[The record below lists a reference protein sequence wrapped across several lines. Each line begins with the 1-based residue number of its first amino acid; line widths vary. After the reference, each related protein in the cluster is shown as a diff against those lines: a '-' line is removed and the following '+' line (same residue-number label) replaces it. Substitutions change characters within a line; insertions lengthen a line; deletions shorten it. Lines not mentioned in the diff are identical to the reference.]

1 MYRQDDER
9 EENLGVYDGMR
20 RNAEVN
26 EVTEKFHASRGHGF
40 AAERANHLYDN
51 GIFGNRSQ
59 MVGDDNAK
67 DGADRIV
74 DGISIQSKYCSSGSK
89 CVRECF
95 RDGKFRY
102 YNADRSPMEIEVPAD
117 FYDDAV
123 KAMAD
128 RIAKGEVEGVR
139 DPRQAKEI
147 IRKGHFTYVQACNI
161 AKAGTIEGLSY
172 DAVTGTIA
180 AMPGASVSAAVTFW
194 NACNNGF
201 DIEEAAARAAG
212 SLIKTFGRNVVSGM
226 IVGQLTRAGANAA
239 LRPATDAVVRM
250 AGSKAASVFATL
262 ARGGTPLYG
271 GAALNYVSKFLRTN
285 VVTGTVT
292 TLVLSAGDISN
303 IFRGRI
309 STGQLLK
316 NVVNTGAGVAGGAVG
331 GWGGAAAGAAAG
343 SVVPILGTAAGAF
356 VGGVLG
362 MLAGSS
368 AGTAGSRLITD
379 ALIEDDAKKIL
390 AVVESVFQQKAQ
402 DYLLSRAEAD
412 RVASGLQGI
421 LTLDFL
427 KDMYAQGEYRA
438 QAERLMEGLIAGV
451 IRGRKRMASPDSAM
465 YARGFEKLCQEAER
479 GEDNGKGNEDMAFWD
494 SLFNTGSK
502 KKHMTSDETMDMA
515 YGMVTE
521 AVSQNKIGKAEAAK
535 QMGILSG
542 LLYTLKPFEMMA
554 QGGDHDEMMKKLKA
568 YSEEMEEQVAKM
580 EAAEKRK
587 MMGGEE
593 EPSMHGMTETEMYF
607 LKKFIGS

>member
-20 RNAEVN
+20 RNAVVN

-74 DGISIQSKYCSSGSK
+74 DGISIQSKYCANGAK

-102 YNADRSPMEIEVPAD
+102 YNADGSPMEIEVPAD
-117 FYDDAV
+117 LYEDAV

-147 IRKGHFTYVQACNI
+147 IRKGHFTYVQARNI

-180 AMPGASVSAAVTFW
+180 AMPGASVSAVVTFW

-502 KKHMTSDETMDMA
+502 KKHMTSDEMMDMA

-580 EAAEKRK
+580 EAEEQRK
-587 MMGGEE
+587 MMGGEAD
-593 EPSMHGMTETEMYF
+593 PSMNGMTETEMYF